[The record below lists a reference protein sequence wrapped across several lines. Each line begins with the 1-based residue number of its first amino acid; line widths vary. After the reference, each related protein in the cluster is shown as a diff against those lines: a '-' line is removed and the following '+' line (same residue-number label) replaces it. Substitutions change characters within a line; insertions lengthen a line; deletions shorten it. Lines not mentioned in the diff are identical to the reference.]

1 MEAAVSDTPRVRE
14 CSREKDPVSLA
25 EGSPRICIPIDQ
37 DTYER
42 ILGDAPAFRQ
52 YVDQMI
58 SQYPEVFPRAIGA
71 GYWLHDVL
79 PASKKLPAVRL
90 RRIKLTA
97 PAADARTVFTIA
109 PSFVLPYMTGYADEV
124 EKALYLRKFGVPY
137 AALTYVF
144 GRNDDYWYRLENHLG
159 RNSIVGTTVKTP
171 EKLPTDLLADEKH
184 TRLNGA
190 PAYIA
195 TTVGDDC
202 ILGASV
208 TLSADTDAL
217 TQGYTPFQTEAR
229 QVDAAYQPKTVN
241 TDGWTPTQQA
251 WQSLFPLIT
260 TILCFLHA
268 FLKIQAC
275 SKRLQELFP
284 EIQRRVW
291 DAYHASD
298 AATFLAKVADL
309 QTWAKLTLPAGAA
322 LEAVLKLCAKAPLY
336 AQAYAYPTAHRTS
349 NMLDRH
355 MDLLD
360 RYLYSMRYFHGDLM
374 AAEYSVRAW
383 ALLHNFTPYGTR
395 AQVADQY
402 QSPAHK
408 LNGYT
413 YHANWLQNLQVAA
426 SMGGVR
432 A

>member
-1 MEAAVSDTPRVRE
+1 MSDIPRDRN
-14 CSREKDPVSLA
+14 CNTEKDTTRLA
-25 EGSPRICIPIDQ
+25 QGSPRICIPIDS
-37 DTYER
+37 DTYTR
-42 ILGDAPAFRQ
+42 ILEDAPAFRQ

-58 SQYPEVFPRAIGA
+58 TQYPEVFPRAIA
-71 GYWLHDVL
+71 EGYWLHDLL
-79 PASKKLPAVRL
+79 PPSKKLPTVRL

-97 PAADARTVFTIA
+97 AAAETRTVFTIA

-124 EKALYLRKFGVPY
+124 EKALFLRKFGVPY
-137 AALTYVF
+137 SALTYVF

-159 RNSIVGTTVKTP
+159 RNSVVGTTVKAAA
-171 EKLPTDLLADEKH
+171 KLPTDLLADEKH
-184 TRLNGA
+184 TRCNGA
-190 PAYIA
+190 PAYIS

-202 ILGASV
+202 VLGASI
-208 TLSADTDAL
+208 TLGADTADL
-217 TQGYTPFQTEAR
+217 TAGYTQFKTEAR
-229 QVDAAYQPKTVN
+229 QVDPTYQPTTVN
-241 TDGWTPTQQA
+241 TDGWTATQQA
-251 WQSLFPLIT
+251 WQALFPAIT

-268 FLKIQAC
+268 FLKIRAC
-275 SKRLQELFP
+275 GKRLQELFP

-291 DAYHASD
+291 EAYHASD

-309 QTWAKLTLPAGAA
+309 QTWAKQTLPAGTA

-336 AQAYAYPTAHRTS
+336 AQAYAYPAAHRTS

-374 AAEYSVRAW
+374 SAEYSVRAW
-383 ALLHNFTPYGTR
+383 ALLHNFTPYGAR
-395 AQVADQY
+395 AKVADQY

-413 YHANWLQNLQVAA
+413 YHENWLQNLLVAA
-426 SMGGVR
+426 SMGGVQ

>member
-1 MEAAVSDTPRVRE
+1 MSDTPRVRD
-14 CSREKDPVSLA
+14 CSQEKDTARLA
-25 EGSPRICIPIDQ
+25 QGSPRICIPIDQ
-37 DTYER
+37 DTYGR
-42 ILGDAPAFRQ
+42 IFGDAAAFRQ
-52 YVDQMI
+52 YVDHMI
-58 SQYPEVFPRAIGA
+58 TQHPEVFPTPIGH
-71 GYWLHDVL
+71 GYWFHDLL
-79 PASKKLPAVRL
+79 PPSKKLPDIRL
-90 RRIKLTA
+90 RRIKLNTPTA
-97 PAADARTVFTIA
+97 DGQTIFTIA

-137 AALTYVF
+137 SALTYVF

-159 RNSIVGTTVKTP
+159 RNSVVGTTVK
-171 EKLPTDLLADEKH
+171 EAAKLPTDLLADEKH
-184 TRLNGA
+184 TRFNGE

-208 TLSADTDAL
+208 TLGADTAEL
-217 TQGYTPFQTEAR
+217 TAGYTPFQTEAR
-229 QVDAAYQPKTVN
+229 QVDPTYQPETVN
-241 TDGWTPTQQA
+241 TDGWAPTQQA
-251 WQSLFPLIT
+251 WQTLFPMIT

-268 FLKIQAC
+268 FLKIRAC
-275 SKRLQELFP
+275 GKRLQELFP

-291 DAYHASD
+291 EAYHASD
-298 AATFLAKVADL
+298 AATFLEKVADL
-309 QTWAKLTLPAGAA
+309 QTWAQLTLPAGSA
-322 LEAVLKLCAKAPLY
+322 LETVLKLCAKAPLF
-336 AQAYAYPTAHRTS
+336 AQAYAYPAAHRTS

-383 ALLHNFTPYGTR
+383 ALLHNFTPYGPR
-395 AQVADQY
+395 AKVADQY

-413 YHANWLQNLQVAA
+413 YHENWLQNLLVAA